1 MPRGFRH
8 EALIYRDRD
17 EYLAGAVPF
26 LRAGIEAGEPVLVA
40 VSRRNTPLLEAELGD
55 AGAMRFVEMESL
67 GRNPAR
73 IIPFMQGFFDEHGG
87 VPVRAVSEPLWP
99 GRAPAEAEE
108 CRRHDSLLNVAFAA
122 VPEWSL
128 LCPYDASALD
138 DEVLE
143 AVGHSHSAVSHDGI
157 SEPSAGYEV
166 AADHFAGELPDRPAG
181 VAGFPFER
189 PDLAEVRRRVEEAA
203 ESVGVPSLD
212 VAALVVAASELAANS
227 VAHGGGIGMLRIWT
241 EPGKLVIEVQDGG
254 WIVDPLVGRL
264 RPTRTQEGG
273 RGLWMTNQLCD
284 LVQIRSGEDGTVVR
298 LQAARP

>member
-1 MPRGFRH
+1 MRRGFRH

-17 EYLAGAVPF
+17 EYLAGTVPF
-26 LRAGIEAGEPVLVA
+26 LRAGVEAGEPALVA
-40 VSRRNTPLLEAELGD
+40 VSRQNTALLEAELGD
-55 AGAMRFVEMESL
+55 AGAVRFADMESL

-73 IIPFMQGFFDEHGG
+73 IIPFMQDFLDEHGG
-87 VPVRAVSEPLWP
+87 VPARAVSEPLWP
-99 GRAPAEAEE
+99 GRAPAEVEE
-108 CRRHDSLLNVAFAA
+108 CQRHDSLLNAAFAA
-122 VPEWSL
+122 APEWSL

-143 AVGHSHSAVSHDGI
+143 AVSRSHGAVSHDGV
-157 SEPSAGYEV
+157 SEPSADYEL
-166 AADHFAGELPDRPAG
+166 AADHFAGELPDRPPG
-181 VAGFPFER
+181 IAGFPFER

-212 VAALVVAASELAANS
+212 VAAVVVAASELAANS
-227 VAHGGGIGMLRIWT
+227 VAHGGGAGMLRIWT
-241 EPGKLVIEVQDGG
+241 EPGALLIEIQDGG

-264 RPTRTQEGG
+264 RPTMTQEGG
-273 RGLWMTNQLCD
+273 RGLWMANQLCD